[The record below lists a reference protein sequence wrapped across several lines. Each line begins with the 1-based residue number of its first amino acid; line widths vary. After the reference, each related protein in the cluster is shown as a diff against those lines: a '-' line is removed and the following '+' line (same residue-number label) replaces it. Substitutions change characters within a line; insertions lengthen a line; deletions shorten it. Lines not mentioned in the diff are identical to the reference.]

1 MTHGNRLIRTAD
13 AARGRWRGILEHFGM
28 DASFLR
34 NRHGPCPICHGHDR
48 WRWDDKDGSGSYYCN
63 HCDPAAG
70 DGMDLLMRW
79 KGWTFAEAA
88 KEIDAIIGSIP
99 VQPVRAKPD
108 ATARLARIGNSLRS
122 AAGSINPVRLYLRS
136 RHIETLPG
144 DALRLAPAMRYYED
158 GKHIGDYPAMVA
170 PVLSSDG
177 TLATYH
183 VTYLTPEGRKAPVS
197 AQKKL
202 ISSPGDSGPAIRLS
216 PIRAHIGIAE
226 GIETA
231 LAVTALYGFPCW
243 AVINANLMEQ
253 FIPPQ
258 GVRGISICADND
270 ANFTGQK
277 SAYALANRLV
287 MSGYRARVLV
297 PQTEGQDFADVLA
310 AQQRAQA

>member
-1 MTHGNRLIRTAD
+1 MSDTMQ
-13 AARGRWRGILEHFGM
+13 AAIGRWAGILEHFGI
-28 DASFLR
+28 DAMYLR
-34 NRHGPCPICHGHDR
+34 NVHQSCPLCQDGKDR
-48 WRWDDKDGSGSYYCN
+48 WRWDDKDGRGTFYCTHCGS
-63 HCDPAAG
+63 G
-70 DGMDLLMRW
+70 DGMKLLMQW

-88 KEIDAIIGSIP
+88 KQVDAIIGNIP
-99 VQPVRAKPD
+99 VQTVRAKPD
-108 ATARLARIGNSLRS
+108 AADRLARIGNSLKS

-144 DALRLAPAMRYYED
+144 DALRLIPSMRYYED

-183 VTYLTPEGRKAPVS
+183 VTYLTTEGRKAPVT

-202 ISSPGDSGPAIRLS
+202 ISSVGDSGPAIRLS
-216 PIRAHIGIAE
+216 PIKAHIGVAE

-243 AVINANLMEQ
+243 AVINASLMEQ

-258 GVRGISICADND
+258 GVRAVSICADHD

-277 SAYALANRLV
+277 SAYTLANRLD
-287 MSGYRARVLV
+287 MSGYRARVLI